1 MHMFGI
7 ELRRI
12 APQLRSHG
20 LSINFEQ
27 RRGERIIILKAEGA
41 DTRRP
46 STDTPQSWGRCGCN
60 VGSDYS
66 VDLL

>member
-20 LSINFEQ
+20 LSINVER
-27 RRGERIIILKAEGA
+27 RRGERIIILKTEGA
-41 DTRRP
+41 GTRRP
-46 STDTPQSWGRCGCN
+46 SADTRQS
-60 VGSDYS
+60 
-66 VDLL
+66 